1 MTNLFQDGILRYN
14 RKSKEAIMISNN
26 EFNFIHPK
34 MSEKDMKSFG
44 FWEDKDS
51 AWHIE
56 DHWIMAHIMHL
67 AGVFPSVGI
76 ARKNGWNKP
85 IPEGFSEFTIGKMK
99 KKVWILNEIKD
110 L

>member
-1 MTNLFQDGILRYN
+1 
-14 RKSKEAIMISNN
+14 
-26 EFNFIHPK
+26 
-34 MSEKDMKSFG
+34 
-44 FWEDKDS
+44 
-51 AWHIE
+51 
-56 DHWIMAHIMHL
+56 MAHIMHL

-85 IPEGFSEFTIGKMK
+85 IPEGFSEFTVGKSR

>member
-1 MTNLFQDGILRYN
+1 MVN
-14 RKSKEAIMISNN
+14 RMSN

-56 DHWIMAHIMHL
+56 DNWIMAHIMHL

-85 IPEGFSEFTIGKMK
+85 IPEGFSEFTVGKMK
-99 KKVWILNEIKD
+99 KKVWILNEIND

>member
-1 MTNLFQDGILRYN
+1 M
-14 RKSKEAIMISNN
+14 NN

-34 MSEKDMKSFG
+34 MSPKDIESFG
-44 FWEDKDS
+44 FGDTKDS

-56 DHWIMAHIMHL
+56 DNWIMAHIMHL
-67 AGVFPSVGI
+67 AGVFPSVSL

-85 IPEGFSEFTIGKMK
+85 IPEGFSEFTVGKMK